1 MLLLAVVLLVI
12 GFFIFTGNLTR
23 SQPIPE
29 GTADGI
35 AVLTGGVA
43 RIDEAMKLLAQGK
56 AKRLLITGVNRTTST
71 EALKQLAS
79 EGDQLFTCCVDIDK
93 EARNTIDNAT
103 ETSQWVARNRY
114 HSIIVV
120 TSNYHMPRALAEL
133 ARVMPGV
140 DPDSLRGR
148 GQQRASRPLVDLS
161 RHHQAA
167 ALRIS
172 EIPAGAGAARRH
184 PAREQDHHRQVDSRG
199 RGSHR
204 AVTSALAMARSVL
217 FNILFFV
224 TTTLFV
230 VIGSPF
236 LFLPRSWA
244 MAALKVHA
252 RFELFLL
259 RLIIGTKIEVRG
271 REKIPD
277 GPCLVAS
284 KHQSAWETFA
294 LIPIFRDPALLMK
307 RELFWIPFHGWFS
320 YKFQMIPVDRDKG
333 PTALRRMLREAKK
346 RIEDG
351 REIIIFPEGTRRA
364 PGAPPDYKTGIVL
377 LYDALGVPCLPVALN
392 SGLFWP
398 RRSVIRRP
406 GTIVVEILDPIPPS
420 LPKAE
425 FLRRLETAIEGASN
439 RLLVEGGAPEPARG

>member
-1 MLLLAVVLLVI
+1 M
-12 GFFIFTGNLTR
+12 
-23 SQPIPE
+23 
-29 GTADGI
+29 
-35 AVLTGGVA
+35 
-43 RIDEAMKLLAQGK
+43 
-56 AKRLLITGVNRTTST
+56 
-71 EALKQLAS
+71 
-79 EGDQLFTCCVDIDK
+79 
-93 EARNTIDNAT
+93 
-103 ETSQWVARNRY
+103 
-114 HSIIVV
+114 
-120 TSNYHMPRALAEL
+120 
-133 ARVMPGV
+133 
-140 DPDSLRGR
+140 
-148 GQQRASRPLVDLS
+148 
-161 RHHQAA
+161 
-167 ALRIS
+167 
-172 EIPAGAGAARRH
+172 
-184 PAREQDHHRQVDSRG
+184 
-199 RGSHR
+199 
-204 AVTSALAMARSVL
+204 TSAIAMARSLL
-217 FNILFFV
+217 FNVLFFV

-236 LFLPRSWA
+236 LFMPRSWA

-259 RLIIGTKIEVRG
+259 RLIVGTKIEVRG

-333 PTALRRMLREAKK
+333 PSALRRMLREARK

-377 LYDALGVPCLPVALN
+377 LYDALSVPCLPVALN

-398 RRSVIRRP
+398 RRSVTRKA
-406 GTIVVEILDPIPPS
+406 GTIVVEILDPIPPG
-420 LPKAE
+420 LGKAE
-425 FLRRLETAIEGASN
+425 FLSRLQTAIEDASN
-439 RLLVEGGAPEPARG
+439 RLLAEAKAKEPTAVPGR